1 MKTCDEKS
9 VCAGIRF
16 FDAKIL
22 NICYVHFA
30 DRQLTAPVEK
40 TFFCRSDVPA
50 VQVILDIA
58 SHAERGKFADYFA
71 VFYKESEMHGAGVIA
86 A

>member
-1 MKTCDEKS
+1 MHRHTL
-9 VCAGIRF
+9 
-16 FDAKIL
+16 FDAQSL
-22 NICYVHFA
+22 NIRYVHFA

-58 SHAERGKFADYFA
+58 SHAERGKFADDFA
-71 VFYKESEMHGAGVIA
+71 VFTRKARCTGQA
-86 A
+86 

>member
-1 MKTCDEKS
+1 MKSCDKKS
-9 VCAGIRF
+9 VCACIRF

-22 NICYVHFA
+22 NIRYVHFA
-30 DRQLTAPVEK
+30 DRQLTSPVEK

-50 VQVILDIA
+50 VQVIIDIA
-58 SHAERGKFADYFA
+58 GHAERGKFADDFA